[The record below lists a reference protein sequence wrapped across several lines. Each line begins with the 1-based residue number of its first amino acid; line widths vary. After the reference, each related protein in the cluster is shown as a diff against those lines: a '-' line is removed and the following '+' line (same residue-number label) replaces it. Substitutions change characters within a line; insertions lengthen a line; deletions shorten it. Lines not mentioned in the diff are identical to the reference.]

1 MLKIFSVI
9 VYNKNVPDV
18 SVAITDFVVGIFAA
32 QSVNDLTTA
41 RLLILGWRDQKE
53 RQRSVWVG
61 YRQTVVV
68 NLSSSWW

>member
-41 RLLILGWRDQKE
+41 RLFILGWRDQKE
-53 RQRSVWVG
+53 R
-61 YRQTVVV
+61 
-68 NLSSSWW
+68 